1 MKEAVA
7 AGRYGLI
14 AEIKKASPS
23 GGLIRADFN
32 PPALA
37 RAYRNG
43 GATCLSVLTDQTH
56 FQGAPDHLM
65 AAREAVDLPVLR
77 KDFILDPWQVY
88 ESRAMGADCIL
99 LILAELVFT
108 ATDPPL
114 RLLRRV
120 IPTVRI
126 GSVALDLSFMVLFF
140 VVIFAMQAVQ
150 LL

>member
-1 MKEAVA
+1 MDIVKTVLH
-7 AGRYGLI
+7 YVLLVYLLFLI
-14 AEIKKASPS
+14 AR
-23 GGLIRADFN
+23 LILSWIQAFSR
-32 PPALA
+32 PPN
-37 RAYRNG
+37 RWEPKG
-43 GATCLSVLTDQTH
+43 
-56 FQGAPDHLM
+56 
-65 AAREAVDLPVLR
+65 
-77 KDFILDPWQVY
+77 
-88 ESRAMGADCIL
+88 IL

-126 GSVALDLSFMVLFF
+126 GSLALDLSFMVLFF